1 MNQTIEHDEHEP
13 MREDRRIA
21 KIEDALDKQRAGA
34 VPISGAAG
42 GLTFNSMIEVME
54 FSKLMAVADAAVPP
68 HLRGNPGACLAVCV
82 QSVEWRMSPFQVAN
96 KSYFVNGRMAFE
108 SQLIHAI
115 IEARAPLERRLR
127 CTYTGEGQERR
138 CIVSGI
144 LRGEDEPHEYT
155 SPMIRDIK
163 VKNSPL
169 WTSDPDQQLW
179 YYSSRA
185 WSRKWC
191 PDVILGI
198 YTPDEIPEREYP
210 QLDKKPSVV
219 DRLAE
224 KQIEGEP
231 VVHTEGFKADHV
243 DRQLPK
249 KEEATKERDTG
260 GFSHIN
266 TEADKIRHR
275 EREAALAQQKAAEE
289 AERKMLEDEA
299 RQTADPRGSVKTDP
313 EAPKEPPA
321 ENNAQAPTPG
331 KAPAAQKGGK
341 PAAPETEEGYI
352 AHFREWLP
360 TAKDATAA
368 HDRWMKERKLRQ
380 ACKVSAQTLEML
392 QEEIERHEFG

>member
-127 CTYTGEGQERR
+127 VSYTGEGQERR
-138 CIVSGI
+138 CIVTGI
-144 LRGEDEPHEYT
+144 FRGEDVEHTYT
-155 SPMIRDIK
+155 SPRLVDIK
-163 VKNSPL
+163 PQNSPL
-169 WTSDPDQQLW
+169 WKSDPDQQLW

-185 WSRKWC
+185 WARRWC

-210 QLDKKPSVV
+210 EMDRKPSVV

-231 VVHTEGFKADHV
+231 VVHAEGFKADHV
-243 DRQLPK
+243 DRQVPPK
-249 KEEATKERDTG
+249 TGAADIETKVREKDKAERDAG
-260 GFSHIN
+260 VAEK
-266 TEADKIRHR
+266 EAEAIRQAH
-275 EREAALAQQKAAEE
+275 AAEE

-321 ENNAQAPTPG
+321 ENNAQAPAPG
-331 KAPAAQKGGK
+331 KTPAAQKGGK

>member
-1 MNQTIEHDEHEP
+1 MNTTVIEDADFKVVSPEP
-13 MREDRRIA
+13 GSRIA
-21 KIEDALDKQRAGA
+21 KITDKIDVDMVRQLPVEIGRGIQYSNARE
-34 VPISGAAG
+34 
-42 GLTFNSMIEVME
+42 MME
-54 FSKLMAVADAAVPP
+54 FAKMMSTGGQAVKAY
-68 HLRGNPGACLAVCV
+68 LRENPGACLAIVSQANDWGV
-82 QSVEWRMSPFQVAN
+82 QPYALARQC
-96 KSYFVNGRMAFE
+96 YFVNDNLCFE
-108 SQLIHAI
+108 SQLIHSI

-127 CTYTGEGQERR
+127 CSYTGEGQERR
-138 CIVSGI
+138 CIVTGI
-144 LRGEDEPHEYT
+144 FRGEDEAHEYV
-155 SPMIRDIK
+155 SPMIKDIRP
-163 VKNSPL
+163 KNSPL
-169 WTSDPDQQLW
+169 WVSDPDQQLW
-179 YYSSRA
+179 YYASRA
-185 WSRKWC
+185 WARKWC
-191 PDVILGI
+191 PDVINGI

-231 VVHTEGFKADHV
+231 VVHAEGFKADHV

-249 KEEATKERDTG
+249 KTDVADVEAKEREKTKAEHDAG
-260 GFSHIN
+260 MAEKEK
-266 TEADKIRHR
+266 EAVRQAAA
-275 EREAALAQQKAAEE
+275 REAQ
-289 AERKMLEDEA
+289 
-299 RQTADPRGSVKTDP
+299 GSDKTDP

-321 ENNAQAPTPG
+321 ENNAQAPAPG